1 MKKAIVLRRGLS
13 DQVEAALAQSRVLFF
28 SAPCGFGKTAVARTL
43 FAGRYV
49 QTLSA
54 DDPAFRLPAAGG
66 KWRTLVV
73 DDLQYLTGEEE
84 QQALCSLI
92 RKDPE
97 RHFVFLSRSEVPG
110 WLIPFQTTGILT
122 VLRAQDLALD
132 RESAGRLLAEYG
144 VSVSDP
150 VLTAI
155 LQETKGYPLALDILA
170 DLMGQGEPYNE
181 DTADLV
187 RRKIFLY
194 FEELVFRRFSLPVR
208 RMLLDLS
215 PFETFDIE
223 LARIISGNSR
233 AGEVLG
239 RLQRDTTMFLQRR
252 LDRYTF
258 WPIFQTFLLWKMD
271 QEYSHEQK
279 RDLYS
284 RGGLYYEL
292 REDFGNALACYSKIG
307 AYEKISNLLVK
318 NAQVHPGMGHYD
330 EMEPYYRA
338 LPESEILASPALMQG
353 MSMLCALCMDYEG
366 SERWYQALEN
376 FAQGRNRFDSDVR
389 EARSRL
395 AWLDIALPQRSV
407 EKAVDLF
414 PAVFRRI
421 TDKEISM
428 MPFSVTSTLPSLM
441 NGGKDFSLWSRKDDL
456 LYKTLRLP
464 VEKVLGRDG
473 VGLADCAIAESKFEK
488 GEDIRDRVMSL
499 LQRMDKIRREGS
511 PDMEFAIV
519 GLLARMQVDLGR
531 ALDARRSV
539 EELRQRFV
547 EEGESR
553 FLGNIDA
560 LLCRIDLL
568 LGDDAQVDCWYRE
581 KAPKNPQ
588 HLRVMKRYQYFTQ
601 AMVELAQGDP
611 RQALITLAPLESYC
625 QACARYLDGIEL
637 SILSAI
643 ALHRLGDSR
652 WHKMLCTA
660 LDTAFSFR
668 FLRPV
673 SRYGAAILSLLE
685 TCGWKKD
692 AAFLRKLV
700 SAARE
705 QASLYPDYLMP
716 WQEMTAPLS
725 AAELQV
731 LRLICANKSNAEIGE
746 ILDIK
751 LSTVKT
757 HVSSILRKL
766 GIKRRSEAKETAERL
781 HLIH

>member
-1 MKKAIVLRRGLS
+1 MKKVVVLRQGLR
-13 DQVEAALAQSRVLFF
+13 DQVESALAQTRVLFF
-28 SAPCGFGKTAVARTL
+28 SAPCGFGKTVVAQTL
-43 FAGRYV
+43 FSGRYV

-54 DDPAFRLPAAGG
+54 DTPDFHLPTSGG
-66 KWRTLVV
+66 KWNVLVL
-73 DDLQYLTGEEE
+73 DDLQYLTDEAD
-84 QQALCSLI
+84 QQALCALI
-92 RKDPE
+92 RKVPD
-97 RHFVFLSRSEVPG
+97 RRFVFLSRSEVPG

-122 VLRAQDLALD
+122 VFRSQDLSLD

-155 LQETKGYPLALDILA
+155 LQVTKGYPLALDLLA
-170 DLMGQGEPYNE
+170 DHLGQGEPYNE
-181 DTADLV
+181 DTVDLI
-187 RRKIFLY
+187 RRKIYLY
-194 FEELVFRRFSLPVR
+194 FEEMVFRRFSLPVR
-208 RMLLDLS
+208 RTLLDLS
-215 PFETFDIE
+215 PFETFDLE

-233 AGEVLG
+233 AGEVLE

-258 WPIFQTFLLWKMD
+258 WPIFRSFLLWKMD

-292 REDFGNALACYSKIG
+292 KEDYGNALACYAKIG
-307 AYEKISNLLVK
+307 AYDKISSLLVK
-318 NAQVHPGMGHYD
+318 NSQIHPGMGHYE

-353 MSMLCALCMDYEG
+353 MSMLCAICMDYAG

-376 FAQGRNRFDSDVR
+376 FSQGRNRFDSDVR
-389 EARSRL
+389 EAKSRL
-395 AWLDIALPQRSV
+395 AWLDISLPQRSV
-407 EKAVDLF
+407 EKAADLF
-414 PAVFRRI
+414 PALFRRI
-421 TDKEISM
+421 ADKEISM
-428 MPFSVTSTLPSLM
+428 SPFSVTSTLPSLM

-499 LQRMDKIRREGS
+499 LQRMDKIRQEGS
-511 PDMEFAIV
+511 PDIEFAVV
-519 GLLARMQVDLGR
+519 GLLARMQIDLGR
-531 ALDARRSV
+531 ALDARKSV

-547 EEGESR
+547 EGGESR
-553 FLGNIDA
+553 FLGNMDA

-568 LGDDAQVDCWYRE
+568 LGDDAAADSWYRE
-581 KAPKNPQ
+581 KAPRNPQ

-611 RQALITLAPLESYC
+611 HQALITLAPLEGYC
-625 QACARYLDGIEL
+625 QACARYLDDIQRH
-637 SILSAI
+637 ILSAI
-643 ALHRLGDSR
+643 ALRRLGDSR
-652 WHKMLCTA
+652 WQEMLCAA

-673 SRYGAAILSLLE
+673 SQYGAAVLPLLE
-685 TCGWKKD
+685 ECGWKKD
-692 AAFLRKLV
+692 EAFLRKWV
-700 SAARE
+700 AAARE
-705 QASLYPDYLMP
+705 QASIYPDYLMP

-725 AAELQV
+725 ATERQV

-746 ILDIK
+746 LLDIK

-757 HVSSILRKL
+757 HVSNILRKL

>member
-1 MKKAIVLRRGLS
+1 
-13 DQVEAALAQSRVLFF
+13 
-28 SAPCGFGKTAVARTL
+28 
-43 FAGRYV
+43 
-49 QTLSA
+49 
-54 DDPAFRLPAAGG
+54 
-66 KWRTLVV
+66 
-73 DDLQYLTGEEE
+73 
-84 QQALCSLI
+84 
-92 RKDPE
+92 
-97 RHFVFLSRSEVPG
+97 
-110 WLIPFQTTGILT
+110 
-122 VLRAQDLALD
+122 
-132 RESAGRLLAEYG
+132 
-144 VSVSDP
+144 
-150 VLTAI
+150 
-155 LQETKGYPLALDILA
+155 
-170 DLMGQGEPYNE
+170 
-181 DTADLV
+181 
-187 RRKIFLY
+187 
-194 FEELVFRRFSLPVR
+194 
-208 RMLLDLS
+208 
-215 PFETFDIE
+215 
-223 LARIISGNSR
+223 
-233 AGEVLG
+233 
-239 RLQRDTTMFLQRR
+239 
-252 LDRYTF
+252 
-258 WPIFQTFLLWKMD
+258 
-271 QEYSHEQK
+271 
-279 RDLYS
+279 
-284 RGGLYYEL
+284 
-292 REDFGNALACYSKIG
+292 
-307 AYEKISNLLVK
+307 
-318 NAQVHPGMGHYD
+318 
-330 EMEPYYRA
+330 
-338 LPESEILASPALMQG
+338 
-353 MSMLCALCMDYEG
+353 
-366 SERWYQALEN
+366 
-376 FAQGRNRFDSDVR
+376 
-389 EARSRL
+389 
-395 AWLDIALPQRSV
+395 
-407 EKAVDLF
+407 
-414 PAVFRRI
+414 
-421 TDKEISM
+421 M

-511 PDMEFAIV
+511 PAIEFAIV